1 MGAFLFEH
9 LEAESQMEHAVS
21 RNNFQFSI
29 LQLDTFMFPLRLK
42 TKYIDFLLQ
51 IKAAIFR
58 ENFTSEVWD
67 ITYYYNT
74 LNEEAWI
81 NETNEL
87 LYKFQN
93 DTVENIMKGYTGTDV
108 GVKVWTFSSALMY
121 SLTVFTT
128 IGKSNNIYTNMF

>member
-1 MGAFLFEH
+1 MTA
-9 LEAESQMEHAVS
+9 AV
-21 RNNFQFSI
+21 
-29 LQLDTFMFPLRLK
+29 
-42 TKYIDFLLQ
+42 
-51 IKAAIFR
+51 FR
-58 ENFTSEVWD
+58 QNFTSEVWE

-74 LNEEAWI
+74 LDKESWL

-93 DTVENIMKGYTGTDV
+93 DTVENIIRGYTGTDV

-128 IGKSNNIYTNMF
+128 IGKYNFLFTKTIY

>member
-1 MGAFLFEH
+1 MTA
-9 LEAESQMEHAVS
+9 AV
-21 RNNFQFSI
+21 
-29 LQLDTFMFPLRLK
+29 
-42 TKYIDFLLQ
+42 
-51 IKAAIFR
+51 FR
-58 ENFTSEVWD
+58 QNFTSEVWE

-74 LNEEAWI
+74 LDKESWL

-93 DTVENIMKGYTGTDV
+93 DTVENIIRGYTGTDV

-128 IGKSNNIYTNMF
+128 IGKCNFCLLKLFIRSSSLF

>member
-1 MGAFLFEH
+1 M
-9 LEAESQMEHAVS
+9 M
-21 RNNFQFSI
+21 
-29 LQLDTFMFPLRLK
+29 
-42 TKYIDFLLQ
+42 Q

-128 IGKSNNIYTNMF
+128 IGKSNNIYTNIF